1 MEEQP
6 QESEKQ
12 QESAEQ
18 RQKRYELLYA
28 YARMSYDEEKK
39 RLDEAEAKAARL
51 FPLIVLLLGVG
62 SVGIKEAATTVEQ
75 FTNRSLIFLIPY
87 ACFYLTSIGSI
98 FAFLRAIA
106 IRSVKSPSI
115 ERNVIEYFDRNTYLT
130 IIYSYSRDFLSYVR
144 EISGTVDR
152 KYTALKWAYRLLVAS
167 VILAFMSTIGY
178 VSLSSERIA
187 MSKEKPDQQSQP

>member
-1 MEEQP
+1 MEEP
-6 QESEKQ
+6 PHESETL
-12 QESAEQ
+12 QESADQ

-62 SVGIKEAATTVEQ
+62 SVGIKEAATTLER
-75 FTNRSLIFLIPY
+75 FTDRSLIFLIPY

-115 ERNVIEYFDRNTYLT
+115 ERNVTEYFATNQYLT
-130 IIYSYSRDFLSYVR
+130 IIYSYSRDFLAYTR
-144 EISGTVDR
+144 EISGTVER
-152 KYTALKWAYRLLVAS
+152 KYTALKWAYRLLIAS

-178 VSLSSERIA
+178 VSLSA
-187 MSKEKPDQQSQP
+187 KGLL